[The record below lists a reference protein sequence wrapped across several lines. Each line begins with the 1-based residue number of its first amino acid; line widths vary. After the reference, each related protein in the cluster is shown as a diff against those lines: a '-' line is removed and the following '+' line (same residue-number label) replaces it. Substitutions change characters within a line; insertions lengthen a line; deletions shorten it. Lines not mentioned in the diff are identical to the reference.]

1 MINKIMPMLSGFT
14 LASALLL
21 QPAMAASTKDEVLAL
36 KEQVKALQESQ
47 DAIQKDLVEI
57 KKLLE
62 AGARPAGQRPTAPTF
77 EPQDISFV
85 GAPVMGKADA
95 PVTLIEYSDYQCP
108 FCKRHYLNTMP
119 SLKENYIDTGKVKF
133 IMREF
138 PLTSIHPRA
147 MAASMAALCAKDQG
161 KYWEMHNILFDN
173 QRALSDDDLK
183 SYGETIGLALDTFVA
198 CLDSAKYQP
207 QVESDLKEGQAMGIS
222 GTPSFAVGLTNA
234 TDSDTVNVTKVIRG
248 AQSFDAFE
256 REIEALL
263 SGGEAEAAG
272 TP

>member
-1 MINKIMPMLSGFT
+1 MNKIIPMLGGFM
-14 LASALLL
+14 LMSVLLL

-47 DAIQKDLVEI
+47 DAMQKDLGEI

-62 AGARPAGQRPTAPTF
+62 GAARPMPQRPPEPTF
-77 EPQDISFV
+77 EPQDISYA
-85 GAPVMGKADA
+85 GAPVMGQVDA

-108 FCKRHYLNTMP
+108 FCRRHYLNTMP

-138 PLTSIHPRA
+138 PLIAMHPRA

-173 QRALSDDDLK
+173 QRALSDDEIK
-183 SYGETIGLALDTFVA
+183 SYGETIGLDVDALVA
-198 CLDSAKYQP
+198 CIDSAKHRP
-207 QVESDLKEGQAMGIS
+207 QVDSDLKEGETIGIR
-222 GTPSFAVGLTNA
+222 GTPSFAIGPTNPDDA
-234 TDSDTVNVTKVIRG
+234 DTVKVTKVIRG
-248 AQSFDAFE
+248 AQSYDAFVK
-256 REIEALL
+256 EIEALL
-263 SGGEAEAAG
+263 NDKGEEAAG
-272 TP
+272 AP

>member
-1 MINKIMPMLSGFT
+1 MMNRIIPMLCGFA
-14 LASALLL
+14 LASMLLV

-47 DAIQKDLVEI
+47 DAIQKDLGEI

-62 AGARPAGQRPTAPTF
+62 AGARPAGQRPPAPRF
-77 EPQDISFV
+77 EPQDISYA

-147 MAASMAALCAKDQG
+147 TAASMAALCAKDQG

-173 QRALSDDDLK
+173 QKALSDDDIK
-183 SYGETIGLALDTFVA
+183 SYGETIGLAVDTFAA
-198 CLDSAKYQP
+198 CMDSAKYQA
-207 QVESDLKEGQAMGIS
+207 QVDSDLKEGQGMGIR
-222 GTPSFAVGLTNA
+222 GTPSFAVGLTSP
-234 TDSDTVNVTKVIRG
+234 TDSDTVKVTKVIRG
-248 AQSFDAFE
+248 AQGHDAFAK
-256 REIEALL
+256 EIEALL
-263 SGGEAEAAG
+263 GGEEEEAAD